1 MALIQTEASHLLRD
15 TTNMAVISNNVKAYE
30 IFKKN
35 KEKQSQR
42 DSEISDLK
50 GQLEEMKTLLNKV
63 LNKEEG

>member
-35 KEKQSQR
+35 KEKQIQR
-42 DSEISDLK
+42 DSEISDLRS
-50 GQLEEMKTLLNKV
+50 QLEEMKTLLNLV

>member
-15 TTNMAVISNNVKAYE
+15 TSNMAVISNNVKAYE

-35 KEKQSQR
+35 KEKQIQR
-42 DSEISDLK
+42 DSELSDLRS
-50 GQLEEMKTLLNKV
+50 QLEEMKTLLNKV

>member
-35 KEKQSQR
+35 KEKQIQR
-42 DSEISDLK
+42 DSELSDLRS
-50 GQLEEMKTLLNKV
+50 QLEEMKTLLNLV
-63 LNKEEG
+63 LNKEG